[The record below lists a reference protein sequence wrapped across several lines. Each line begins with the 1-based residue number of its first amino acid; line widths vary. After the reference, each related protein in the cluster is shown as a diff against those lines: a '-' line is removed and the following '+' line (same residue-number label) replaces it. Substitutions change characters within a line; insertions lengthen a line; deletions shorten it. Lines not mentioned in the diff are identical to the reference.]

1 MPPTPGT
8 RLGPYEVVGPIGAGG
23 MGEVYRARDA
33 KLNRF
38 VALKV
43 LHGHFAADPDRL
55 ARFEREA
62 QAVAALSHPGILA
75 IHDFGSA
82 GGVTYAVMELLEGGT
97 LRERLDSGP
106 DGRMLFI
113 SDTSFRQIDF
123 YAPDQDQPRDFSL
136 FEQGTA
142 NAISSDGR
150 AVLITDQGDLTTW
163 LRRVDRRISHAR
175 RTIVPAYVLTAVV
188 QSLRRGR
195 DQVRRW

>member
-1 MPPTPGT
+1 MPLTPGT

-82 GGVTYAVMELLEGGT
+82 GGVTYAVMELLEGGGWT
-97 LRERLDSGP
+97 VERASPCLPNRSVDWSANVVEGTP
-106 DGRMLFI
+106 SSASRGHP
-113 SDTSFRQIDF
+113 SVTS
-123 YAPDQDQPRDFSL
+123 
-136 FEQGTA
+136 
-142 NAISSDGR
+142 
-150 AVLITDQGDLTTW
+150 
-163 LRRVDRRISHAR
+163 ISHAR